1 MKERH
6 TPMGQRLLR
15 SLEFNLLDAT
25 TMTNR
30 RYQAAILS
38 AVTMLGTAGCRVG
51 PRYSV
56 PPAIAQAPPVAYK
69 EAPTG
74 NDDWKI
80 AQPQDAML
88 RGKWWEIYHDP
99 DLNALED
106 KLNIDNQ
113 TIKVYFA
120 DFMEAR
126 TLIAQARSQYYPT
139 VSVGPSISHGQS
151 SSNLGSGT
159 VGATGGT
166 GGSTNTTFELPA
178 TVSWAPDLWGKV
190 RNEVRNA
197 QYNAQVSAA
206 DLENEKLTEE
216 ASLAEYYFQ
225 LRGQDALLDLYKQ
238 TVAADQKSLD
248 LVQASYDAGIGT
260 YISVVEAK
268 NVLQNAQAA
277 YTNLGILRA
286 QYEHAIAMLTGQ
298 SASTF
303 AIDAKAVDVTV
314 PLIPVG
320 LPSQLLERRPDIAAA
335 ERTMA
340 AANAEIGVAYAAY
353 YPTVTLSTTGGF
365 ESSAFTKLLDWSSR
379 FWSVGPS
386 VSETVFDAGLR
397 RAEIRQYE
405 SIYNADVASYR
416 QAVLA
421 AVQNVEDELA
431 AERILTTQ
439 LGQQEAAEQSA
450 QEYVKLEQG
459 RYDTGVDPYVDVM
472 TAQLTLLTDQQALV
486 TLRTNRMTASVSL
499 IEALGG
505 GWDVSQLPTPAVV
518 SKKIGKNEIKKTN

>member
-1 MKERH
+1 
-6 TPMGQRLLR
+6 
-15 SLEFNLLDAT
+15 
-25 TMTNR
+25 MTNL

-38 AVTMLGTAGCRVG
+38 TVATLGLAGCRVG
-51 PRYSV
+51 PRYAV
-56 PPAIAQAPPVAYK
+56 PPATAQAPPVVYK
-69 EAPTG
+69 EAPAG
-74 NDDWKI
+74 DDAWKI

-88 RGKWWEIYHDP
+88 RGNWWEIYSDP
-99 DLNALED
+99 DLNALEA

-113 TIKVYFA
+113 TIKMYFA
-120 DFMEAR
+120 EFMEAR
-126 TLIAQARSQYYPT
+126 TMIAQARSQYYPT
-139 VSVGPSISHGQS
+139 VTVGPGITHGQGS
-151 SSNLGSGT
+151 ANLGSGT
-159 VGATGGT
+159 VGATGAT
-166 GGSTNTTFELPA
+166 GGSTTTTFSLPG

-197 QYNAQVSAA
+197 QYSAQVSAA
-206 DLENEKLTEE
+206 DLQNEKLTEQ
-216 ASLAEYYFQ
+216 ASLAQYYFE

-238 TVAADQKSLD
+238 TVADDQKALD
-248 LVQASYDAGIGT
+248 LVQASYDAGIAN

-268 NVLQNAQAA
+268 NTLQNAQAA
-277 YTNLGILRA
+277 YTNLGVLRA
-286 QYEHAIAMLTGQ
+286 QYQHAIATLTGQ

-303 AIDAKAVDVTV
+303 TIEAKPFNTTV
-314 PLIPVG
+314 PVIPVG
-320 LPSQLLERRPDIAAA
+320 IPSQLLERRPDIAAA

-353 YPTVTLSTTGGF
+353 YPTVTLSATGGF

-397 RAEIRQYE
+397 RAQIRQYE

-416 QAVLA
+416 QTVLSA
-421 AVQNVEDELA
+421 IQNVEDELA

-439 LGQQEAAEQSA
+439 LGQQEAAEKSA

-459 RYDTGVDPYVDVM
+459 RYDTGVDPYVDVT
-472 TAQLTLLTDQQALV
+472 TAQLTLLSDQQTLV
-486 TLRTNRMTASVSL
+486 TLRTNRMTASVSV

-505 GWDVSQLPTPAVV
+505 GWDVSQLPTPAAV
-518 SKKIGKNEIKKTN
+518 SKKIGKNEIQKTN